1 MRLGRLCIGL
11 AAATSLLAEPSYYR
25 DIRPILQ
32 KNCAGCHQPSSKAS
46 GLDLTTFAAFK
57 SGGSRGGAFV
67 AGQPAES
74 LIIKYL
80 TGAMKPV
87 MPLGGAPLPPEQ
99 IATVRE
105 WITAGARDDTP
116 ASDGAISSQ
125 PTVYHQPPVITALR
139 FSPDGKTLAVSG
151 NREVLLHNAD
161 GSGLIR
167 RMQGQAERILAV
179 DFSRDGSLMIAGG
192 GTPARFGEV
201 QWWDPRSGKE
211 LRSAEVTSD
220 TVFGASLAPDASR
233 VVVGATD
240 NTVRILDSKTGKEL
254 HKVGSHENWVLA
266 TVFGVD
272 GKRFV
277 SVGRDRAAKLMDAT
291 QGQFLE
297 NVNALKTELGAVA
310 RHPQRDVVV
319 IGGEDRYPY
328 VYMMDRPRNLKV
340 GDDAT
345 LIRRLERQDGAIF
358 ALDWSADG
366 KRIAVAGASPNV
378 TLYDGDS
385 GSRLTTCSGHSAGI
399 YTIAFSP
406 DGAHLA
412 TGGFDGTVRIYNAAN
427 CSLEKSF
434 IPVPVVPG
442 GGTSAGGG
450 Q

>member
-1 MRLGRLCIGL
+1 M
-11 AAATSLLAEPSYYR
+11 
-25 DIRPILQ
+25 
-32 KNCAGCHQPSSKAS
+32 
-46 GLDLTTFAAFK
+46 
-57 SGGSRGGAFV
+57 
-67 AGQPAES
+67 
-74 LIIKYL
+74 
-80 TGAMKPV
+80 
-87 MPLGGAPLPPEQ
+87 
-99 IATVRE
+99 
-105 WITAGARDDTP
+105 
-116 ASDGAISSQ
+116 
-125 PTVYHQPPVITALR
+125 
-139 FSPDGKTLAVSG
+139 
-151 NREVLLHNAD
+151 
-161 GSGLIR
+161 
-167 RMQGQAERILAV
+167 
-179 DFSRDGSLMIAGG
+179 
-192 GTPARFGEV
+192 
-201 QWWDPRSGKE
+201 
-211 LRSAEVTSD
+211 
-220 TVFGASLAPDASR
+220 
-233 VVVGATD
+233 
-240 NTVRILDSKTGKEL
+240 
-254 HKVGSHENWVLA
+254 
-266 TVFGVD
+266 
-272 GKRFV
+272 
-277 SVGRDRAAKLMDAT
+277 
-291 QGQFLE
+291 
-297 NVNALKTELGAVA
+297 
-310 RHPQRDVVV
+310 V